1 MFENISKK
9 LGFGLMRLPMKENE
23 VDILETSKMVDLF
36 IEAGFNYFDTAHGY
50 IDGKSEKAVKECLT
64 SRYERDKYILAN
76 KLSIWLVESYE
87 DIISLFNE
95 QLRICGVDYFDFY
108 LLHSL
113 NVPNYKKCKELNA
126 FEYVKKLK
134 EEGKIKHIAI
144 SFHDTADVLDTI
156 LSEQPIIE
164 AVQLQINYL
173 DYDDPSVQS
182 KACYDVAVKHG
193 KKVIVM
199 EPVKGGALVNLPS
212 EAKKLFDDLKG
223 GSYASYALRYA
234 AGYENVIMVLSGMGN
249 TAMMMDNISSM
260 SDFVPLNEKEL
271 SATDKA
277 REIIRKLKQIPCTAC
292 NYCADVCPVGIPISK
307 IFSSF
312 NKCLT
317 AEMTAE
323 EAAKLLPADSSK
335 VHSCADCGLCE
346 TVCPQTIEIRKTLQN
361 AAENL
366 GIKND

>member
-23 VDILETSKMVDLF
+23 VDISETSKMVDLF

-108 LLHSL
+108 LLHCL

-126 FEYVKKLK
+126 FEAVKKLK
-134 EEGKIKHIAI
+134 EEGKINHIAI

-173 DYDDPSVQS
+173 DYDDPPVQS

-234 AGYENVIMVLSGMGN
+234 AGYENR
-249 TAMMMDNISSM
+249 T
-260 SDFVPLNEKEL
+260 
-271 SATDKA
+271 
-277 REIIRKLKQIPCTAC
+277 
-292 NYCADVCPVGIPISK
+292 
-307 IFSSF
+307 
-312 NKCLT
+312 
-317 AEMTAE
+317 
-323 EAAKLLPADSSK
+323 PA
-335 VHSCADCGLCE
+335 
-346 TVCPQTIEIRKTLQN
+346 N
-361 AAENL
+361 AVAHE
-366 GIKND
+366 